1 MVIVTTAAFPAEYS
15 KEMGERFL
23 NVNALPGFLTRKG
36 PYFTSNH
43 EDGIKSLSIYEL
55 ANDKVSEGMLAITEY
70 MTTFYGVPGFS
81 YDIDVEMELEEG
93 LKMVGLG

>member
-1 MVIVTTAAFPAEYS
+1 MVIVTTAAFPTDYT

-23 NVNALPGFLTRKG
+23 KVPALPEFLTRKG
-36 PYFTSNH
+36 PYFSSNH

-55 ANDKVSEGMLAITEY
+55 DNEKVSEGMLAITEY

-81 YDIDVEMELEEG
+81 YDISVDLELEEG
-93 LKMVGLG
+93 LKMIGLG